1 MMCDSSSR
9 RFLWRKK
16 LMVSDAEE
24 TSERIVRDRAC
35 SLTCFQEA
43 DLPSLS
49 QGQRKAERLLD
60 SIWKTKI
67 VRIR

>member
-1 MMCDSSSR
+1 
-9 RFLWRKK
+9 
-16 LMVSDAEE
+16 MVSDAEE